1 MSTTLHSN
9 CNGGS
14 QLPAISSNNLGFQ
27 TDELEGTTRSTESLV
42 ARTPNMLQTGKKIN
56 HV

>member
-9 CNGGS
+9 RNGGS